1 MNALTGF
8 LLWVVTTAADLYSLL
23 IVARVVASW
32 LNVSPYHPAMRW
44 LVGITE
50 PALQPLRRRFPPRG
64 GVDFSPLLALLA
76 LWVVRNVVTRL
87 LLWIAG

>member
-1 MNALTGF
+1 MSALTGF
-8 LLWVVTTAADLYSLL
+8 LLWVVTTAVDLYSLL

-32 LNVSPYHPAMRW
+32 LNVSPYHPAMRL
-44 LVGITE
+44 LVGTTE
-50 PALQPLRRRFPPRG
+50 PALQPLRSRFPPRG